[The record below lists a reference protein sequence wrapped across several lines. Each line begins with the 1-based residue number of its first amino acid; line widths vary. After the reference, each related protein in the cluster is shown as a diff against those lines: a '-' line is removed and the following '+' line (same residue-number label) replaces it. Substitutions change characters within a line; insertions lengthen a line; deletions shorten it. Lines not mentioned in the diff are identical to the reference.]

1 MKTLTIVATFQA
13 RPGKEAD
20 LRAALIS
27 LLAPTREEPGCV
39 SYDVH
44 QSADDPAKFLFYE
57 NWQSKEALDAHMR
70 SSHLQKLVPRVDEL
84 CVAFPQITQWDKIG

>member
-1 MKTLTIVATFQA
+1 MNRLTVVATFQA

-57 NWQSKEALDAHMR
+57 IWQSKEALDAHLR
-70 SSHLQKLVPRVDEL
+70 SPHLQKLVPRVDEL
-84 CVAFPQITQWDKIG
+84 CMAFPQITQWEKIG

>member
-1 MKTLTIVATFQA
+1 MKVLTVVATFQA

-20 LRAALIS
+20 LRAVLIS

-70 SSHLQKLVPRVDEL
+70 SPHLQKLVPRVDEL
-84 CVAFPQITQWDKIG
+84 CMAFPQITQWEKIG

>member
-1 MKTLTIVATFQA
+1 MKRLTVVATFQA

-70 SSHLQKLVPRVDEL
+70 SPHLQKLVPRVDEL
-84 CVAFPQITQWDKIG
+84 CMAFPQITQWEKIG